1 MARQNHGEMSFEDLL
16 IELVKAHGWK
26 AALSLII
33 SWIGM
38 QLLPV
43 AGFMIVGSALVF
55 SDWVTGMTASYIR
68 KEKITSRGLFRT
80 VTKITFYCMAIVLTR
95 IVENTFFHTTL
106 MIYMVAAYIA
116 LVELYSNLEN
126 ISAITGTNIIGV
138 VKKAMKLKFLGKLNF
153 LDPDK
158 NEPAQEK

>member
-1 MARQNHGEMSFEDLL
+1 MRGPNDGTMSFEEL
-16 IELVKAHGWK
+16 IMELVKAHGWK
-26 AALSLII
+26 AALSLIL

-43 AGFMIVGSALVF
+43 AGFMIAGTVLVF
-55 SDWVTGMTASYIR
+55 SDWITGMTASYIHKR
-68 KEKITSRGLFRT
+68 PFTSRGLFRT
-80 VTKITFYCMAIVLTR
+80 VQKVTFYCMAIILTR
-95 IVENTFFHTTL
+95 IVENTFFNTTF

-126 ISAITGTNIIGV
+126 ISDITGTNVLAV
-138 VKKAMKLKFLGKLNF
+138 VKKAVKVSLLGRKSF

-158 NEPAQEK
+158 HEKKEDK